1 MLIMWG
7 LIGFAW
13 GDTIASLDVL
23 KRNNIDKVIHIGPYP
38 EIKDFLEAQSFI
50 REVKCYYYDN
60 SNKAE
65 YMKILANLANRIYE
79 QHHLSQLHKD
89 LKMDFCNV
97 EDIKNC
103 LIDWTS
109 VHYETQLPDKVNI
122 SKKSIDKAEQIIK
135 SLPLEFILL
144 QPQSLHTNKQDGHY
158 PHWNSFISAIS
169 DRKDI
174 VVIGENKNTP
184 ISSNFMDLRGEIDSA
199 EIFFELVKYSRCLIT
214 VPNNLYNYCQIIKA
228 PTLSLNHDSFNS
240 RNPFFRMSHSKY
252 TYNVMHGDTVEKA
265 LSYLEDILSGNTFN
279 PHNFTTAEYVAKFT
293 DITLN
298 DYTKIMKSH
307 MVFHLSDIFNTYI
320 NDVWFFHESVPK
332 WIIYESARYLSTK
345 GSTFASVGNN
355 MILGK
360 SMDYL
365 KSYGAKSRS
374 IKKTSK
380 QKKILFACEKVEFD
394 YYDKVIIL

>member
-1 MLIMWG
+1 MWG

-13 GDTIASLDVL
+13 GDTLASLDVL

-50 REVKCYYYDN
+50 TDVKCYYYDN

-65 YMKILANLANRIYE
+65 YMKTLANLANRIYE
-79 QHHLSQLHKD
+79 SHHIPQLHKD
-89 LKMDFCNV
+89 LKMDFCEV
-97 EDIKNC
+97 KDIKNC

-109 VHYETQLPDKVNI
+109 VHYKTQLPDKVDI
-122 SKKSIDKAEQIIK
+122 SNKSINKAKDIAK
-135 SLPLEFILL
+135 NLPKDFILL

-158 PHWNSFISAIS
+158 PHWNLFITAIS
-169 DRKDI
+169 DKKN
-174 VVIGENKNTP
+174 VVTIGENKN
-184 ISSNFMDLRGEIDSA
+184 SSIPNNFIDLRGEIDSA
-199 EIFFELVKYSRCLIT
+199 EVFFELVKYSKCLIT
-214 VPNNLYNYCQIIKA
+214 VPNNLYNYCQVIKH

-240 RNPFFRMSHSKY
+240 RNPFFRMSHSKH

-265 LSYLEDILSGNTFN
+265 LSYLDDILDGKSFD

-307 MVFHLSDIFNTYI
+307 MVFHIEDIFNTYI
-320 NDVWFFHESVPK
+320 NDMWFFDSSVPD
-332 WIIYESARYLSTK
+332 WILYESARYLSKT
-345 GSTFASVGNN
+345 GSTYPSIKNN
-355 MILGK
+355 MVLG
-360 SMDYL
+360 SSIDYL

-380 QKKILFACEKVEFD
+380 QKKILFACDNVVSD

>member
-1 MLIMWG
+1 MWG

-13 GDTIASLDVL
+13 GDTLASLDVL
-23 KRNNIDKVIHIGPYP
+23 KRNNINKVIHIGPYP

-50 REVKCYYYDN
+50 TDVKCYYYDN

-65 YMKILANLANRIYE
+65 YMKTLANLANRIYE
-79 QHHLSQLHKD
+79 SHHIPQLHKD
-89 LKMDFCNV
+89 LKMDFCEV
-97 EDIKNC
+97 KDIKNC

-109 VHYETQLPDKVNI
+109 VHYKTQLPDRVDI
-122 SKKSIDKAEQIIK
+122 SNKSINKAKDIAK
-135 SLPLEFILL
+135 NLPKDFILL

-158 PHWNSFISAIS
+158 PHWNLFITAIS
-169 DRKDI
+169 DKKN
-174 VVIGENKNTP
+174 VVTIGENKN
-184 ISSNFMDLRGEIDSA
+184 SSIPNNFIDLRGEIDSA
-199 EIFFELVKYSRCLIT
+199 EVFFELVKYSKCLIT
-214 VPNNLYNYCQIIKA
+214 VPNNLYNYCQVIKH

-265 LSYLEDILSGNTFN
+265 LSYLDDILDGKSFD

-307 MVFHLSDIFNTYI
+307 MVFHIEDIFNTYI
-320 NDVWFFHESVPK
+320 NDMWFFDSSVPD
-332 WIIYESARYLSTK
+332 WILYESARYLSKT
-345 GSTFASVGNN
+345 GSTYPSIKNN
-355 MILGK
+355 MALG
-360 SMDYL
+360 SSIDYL

-380 QKKILFACEKVEFD
+380 QKKILFACDNVVSD

>member
-1 MLIMWG
+1 MWG

-13 GDTIASLDVL
+13 GDTLASLDVL

-50 REVKCYYYDN
+50 TDVKCYYYDN

-65 YMKILANLANRIYE
+65 YMKTLANLANRIYE
-79 QHHLSQLHKD
+79 SHHISQLHKD
-89 LKMDFCNV
+89 LKMDFCEV
-97 EDIKNC
+97 KDIKNC

-109 VHYETQLPDKVNI
+109 VHYKTQLPEEVDI
-122 SKKSIDKAEQIIK
+122 SNKSINKAKDIAK
-135 SLPLEFILL
+135 NLPKDFILL

-158 PHWNSFISAIS
+158 PHWNLFITAIS
-169 DRKDI
+169 DKKN
-174 VVIGENKNTP
+174 VVTIGENKN
-184 ISSNFMDLRGEIDSA
+184 SSIPNNFIDLRGEIDSA
-199 EIFFELVKYSRCLIT
+199 EVFFELVKYSKCLIT
-214 VPNNLYNYCQIIKA
+214 VPNNLYNYCQVIKH

-265 LSYLEDILSGNTFN
+265 LSYLDDILNGKSFD

-307 MVFHLSDIFNTYI
+307 MVFHIEDIFNTYI
-320 NDVWFFHESVPK
+320 NDMWFFDSSVPD
-332 WIIYESARYLSTK
+332 WILYESARYLSKT
-345 GSTFASVGNN
+345 GSTYPSIKNN
-355 MILGK
+355 MALG
-360 SMDYL
+360 SSIEYL

-380 QKKILFACEKVEFD
+380 QKKILFACDNVLSD

>member
-1 MLIMWG
+1 MWG

-13 GDTIASLDVL
+13 GDTLASLDVL

-50 REVKCYYYDN
+50 TDVKCYYYDN

-65 YMKILANLANRIYE
+65 YMKTLANLANRIYE
-79 QHHLSQLHKD
+79 SHHIFQLHKD
-89 LKMDFCNV
+89 LKMDFCEV
-97 EDIKNC
+97 KDIKNC

-109 VHYETQLPDKVNI
+109 VHYKTQLPEKVDI
-122 SKKSIDKAEQIIK
+122 SNKSINKAKDIAK
-135 SLPLEFILL
+135 NLPKDFILL

-158 PHWNSFISAIS
+158 PHWNLFITAIS
-169 DRKDI
+169 DKKN
-174 VVIGENKNTP
+174 VVTIGENKN
-184 ISSNFMDLRGEIDSA
+184 SSIPDNFIDLRGEINSA
-199 EIFFELVKYSRCLIT
+199 EVFFELVKYSKCLIT
-214 VPNNLYNYCQIIKA
+214 VPNNLYNYCQVIKH

-240 RNPFFRMSHSKY
+240 RNPFFRMSHSKH

-265 LSYLEDILSGNTFN
+265 LFYLDDILDGKSFD

-307 MVFHLSDIFNTYI
+307 MVFHIEDIFNTYI
-320 NDVWFFHESVPK
+320 NDMWFFDSSVPD
-332 WIIYESARYLSTK
+332 WILYESARYLSKT
-345 GSTFASVGNN
+345 GSTYPSIKNN
-355 MILGK
+355 MALG
-360 SMDYL
+360 SSIDYL

-380 QKKILFACEKVEFD
+380 QKKILFACENVVSD

>member
-1 MLIMWG
+1 MWG

-13 GDTIASLDVL
+13 GDTLASLDVL
-23 KRNNIDKVIHIGPYP
+23 KRNNINKVIHIGPYP

-50 REVKCYYYDN
+50 TDVKCYYYDN

-65 YMKILANLANRIYE
+65 YMKTLANLANRIYE
-79 QHHLSQLHKD
+79 SHHIPQLHKD
-89 LKMDFCNV
+89 LKMDFCEV
-97 EDIKNC
+97 KDIKNC

-109 VHYETQLPDKVNI
+109 VHYKTQLPDKVDI
-122 SKKSIDKAEQIIK
+122 SNKSINKAKDIAK
-135 SLPLEFILL
+135 NLPKDFILL

-158 PHWNSFISAIS
+158 PHWNLFITTIS
-169 DRKDI
+169 DKKN
-174 VVIGENKNTP
+174 VVTIGENKN
-184 ISSNFMDLRGEIDSA
+184 SSIPNNFIDLRGEIDSA
-199 EIFFELVKYSRCLIT
+199 EVFFELVKYSKCLIT
-214 VPNNLYNYCQIIKA
+214 VPNNLYNYCQVIKH

-240 RNPFFRMSHSKY
+240 RNPFFRMSHSKH

-265 LSYLEDILSGNTFN
+265 LSYLDDILDGKSFD

-307 MVFHLSDIFNTYI
+307 MVFHIEDIFNTYI
-320 NDVWFFHESVPK
+320 NDMWFFDSSVPD
-332 WIIYESARYLSTK
+332 WILYESARYLSKT
-345 GSTFASVGNN
+345 GSTYPSIKNN
-355 MILGK
+355 MVLG
-360 SMDYL
+360 SSIDYL

-380 QKKILFACEKVEFD
+380 QKKILFACDNVVSD

>member
-1 MLIMWG
+1 MWG

-13 GDTIASLDVL
+13 GDTLASLDVL

-50 REVKCYYYDN
+50 TDVKCYYYDN

-65 YMKILANLANRIYE
+65 YMKTLANLANRIYE
-79 QHHLSQLHKD
+79 SHHIPQLHKD
-89 LKMDFCNV
+89 LKMDFCEV
-97 EDIKNC
+97 KDIKNC

-109 VHYETQLPDKVNI
+109 VHYKTQLPDKVDI
-122 SKKSIDKAEQIIK
+122 SNKSINKAKDIAK
-135 SLPLEFILL
+135 NLPKDFILL

-158 PHWNSFISAIS
+158 PHWNLFITAIS
-169 DRKDI
+169 DKKN
-174 VVIGENKNTP
+174 VVTIGENKN
-184 ISSNFMDLRGEIDSA
+184 SSIPNNFIDLRGEIDSA
-199 EIFFELVKYSRCLIT
+199 EVFFELVKYSKCLIT
-214 VPNNLYNYCQIIKA
+214 VPNNLYNYCQVIKH

-240 RNPFFRMSHSKY
+240 RNPFFRMSHSKN

-265 LSYLEDILSGNTFN
+265 LSYLDDILKGKSFD

-307 MVFHLSDIFNTYI
+307 MVFHIEDIFNTYI
-320 NDVWFFHESVPK
+320 NDMWFFDSSVPD
-332 WIIYESARYLSTK
+332 WILYESARYLSKT
-345 GSTFASVGNN
+345 GSTYPSIKNN
-355 MILGK
+355 MVLG
-360 SMDYL
+360 SSIDYL

-380 QKKILFACEKVEFD
+380 QKKILFACDNVVSD